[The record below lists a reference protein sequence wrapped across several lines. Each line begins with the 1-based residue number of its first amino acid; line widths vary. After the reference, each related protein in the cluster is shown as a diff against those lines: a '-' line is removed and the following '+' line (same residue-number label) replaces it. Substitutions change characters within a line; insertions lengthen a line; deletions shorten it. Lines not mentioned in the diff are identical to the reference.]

1 MEKHRHITLCR
12 VSSGWMPRLIDLY
25 SDVIRPSFCK
35 WREKIESYLHVTF
48 KLLGFHFILQCL
60 VVNLKIAQ
68 ASGTT
73 LCLSPVF
80 YLGVHGP
87 LKA

>member
-1 MEKHRHITLCR
+1 MEGK
-12 VSSGWMPRLIDLY
+12 
-25 SDVIRPSFCK
+25 
-35 WREKIESYLHVTF
+35 KIESYFHVTF
-48 KLLGFHFILQCL
+48 KLLGFHFMLRCL
-60 VVNLKIAQ
+60 VVNLKIAE

-80 YLGVHGP
+80 YLGDHGP